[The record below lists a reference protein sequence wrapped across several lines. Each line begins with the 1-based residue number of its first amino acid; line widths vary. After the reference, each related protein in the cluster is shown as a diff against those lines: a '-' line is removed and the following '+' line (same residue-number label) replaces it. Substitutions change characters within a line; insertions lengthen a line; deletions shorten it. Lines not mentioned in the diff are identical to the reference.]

1 MDLSALT
8 KEQKQYI
15 VIGIIFSFIVIV
27 VLYNILGAMEG
38 STTTKQGDSADSPD
52 VLFSLGALEQQ
63 MKVAERSAQRELSLQ
78 KKYHDQ
84 VQRLQRIQSSKLPD
98 IHDQYSWGTDLIYT
112 RARELGIDVKS
123 THETYRSTSED
134 SLYKLYALTIML
146 VS

>member
-1 MDLSALT
+1 
-8 KEQKQYI
+8 
-15 VIGIIFSFIVIV
+15 
-27 VLYNILGAMEG
+27 
-38 STTTKQGDSADSPD
+38 
-52 VLFSLGALEQQ
+52 
-63 MKVAERSAQRELSLQ
+63 MKAAERSAQRELSLQ

-134 SLYKLYALTIML
+134 SLYKLYALTINISATYQHIVEFVEFFERNNSL
-146 VS
+146 LYVISVEIHANVQNPNKHACTILFEWPSQPDIFIDETA